1 MKKTM
6 TRPLA
11 FLLAALICV
20 LSGCGGNTDPA
31 STPDT
36 SGTSSAS
43 TDTSTPGET
52 TPDGSDISSAT
63 ESTSGGAPTS
73 GPSKENPESDSSNT
87 STTTKAPDT
96 SSSGG
101 KVDPEKYRG
110 TTVRYATWKDP
121 YQDEDGPVITKFQQ
135 KYGITVKIDRIG
147 QTDYIQTL
155 TAMINAGNSP
165 DVIFDN
171 NEFPASLNLLQPVE
185 NAQVDLTD
193 EIWDQEFL
201 EQASINGKHY
211 LLNTVG
217 NIWSEVDC
225 IFFNKKIMKANG
237 ITTPEEYYA
246 QGNWNFDT
254 MRQCMEEFAE
264 LNDTYYGGW
273 INEEI
278 LAAMAG
284 TGFIKYQNNKFVSAF
299 DDKNAINT
307 LKDVF
312 TYHAELQ
319 KDGLLSDNWDPFVQG
334 KVGVVMTNAYGLK
347 KTGYFAEMN
356 ANDIGWTY
364 LPDYNGQKAKTSALF
379 RGWGISSGSQ
389 NPVAAGIFIRYYLD
403 VDNYN
408 TATAFLNSEAEKFFF
423 DLTNRSAT
431 EKSYYLYQGLSKVAG
446 LTQNDFRK
454 QASVDPRQVSTEID
468 KMENI
473 VASAVTKANNVL
485 DTVAKKYK

>member
-110 TTVRYATWKDP
+110 TTVRYATWQDP

-225 IFFNKKIMKANG
+225 VFFNKKIMKANG
-237 ITTPEEYYA
+237 ITTPEEYYS

-278 LAAMAG
+278 LEAMAG
-284 TGFIKYQNNKFVSAF
+284 TGFIKYQN
-299 DDKNAINT
+299 
-307 LKDVF
+307 
-312 TYHAELQ
+312 HAELQ
-319 KDGLLSDNWDPFVQG
+319 KDGLLSDNWDPFRQG

-347 KTGYFAEMN
+347 KTGYFAGMN
-356 ANDIGWTY
+356 PNDIGWTY
-364 LPDYNGQKAKTSALF
+364 LPNYNGQKAKTSALF
-379 RGWGISSGSQ
+379 RGWGISSGSE

-446 LTQNDFRK
+446 LTQDDFRK

-485 DTVAKKYK
+485 DTVAKKY